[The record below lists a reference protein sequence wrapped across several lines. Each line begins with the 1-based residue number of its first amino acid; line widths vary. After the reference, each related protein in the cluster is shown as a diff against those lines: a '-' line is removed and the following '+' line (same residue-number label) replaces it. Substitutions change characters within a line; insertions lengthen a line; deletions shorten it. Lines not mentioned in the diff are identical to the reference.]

1 MHSIRTRS
9 QKRTPK
15 LRLIASEDPHPSL
28 FYDASLVP
36 FSCLIRD
43 LTVRKS
49 PVKGKRSTYN
59 KETPPRTTP
68 KNRHLP
74 SDKATERE
82 PEGKPLAHA
91 YQHWERRTL
100 LGKQPR
106 VVPQLHTHFKQ
117 EKLPPPLKKAQ
128 SRETIK
134 GSLQKWYGRPEVWSA
149 GGFLLSKLVADCT

>member
-49 PVKGKRSTYN
+49 PVKGKGRHTTKRLHPEPLQRTGTSQGIRLPKGN
-59 KETPPRTTP
+59 PKETLSTRLSTLGKTRSWANNLESSLNSTHFRKGAEPRD
-68 KNRHLP
+68 NQ
-74 SDKATERE
+74 RE
-82 PEGKPLAHA
+82 PTK
-91 YQHWERRTL
+91 
-100 LGKQPR
+100 
-106 VVPQLHTHFKQ
+106 VVRQARSMVSRGFPAFQISGGLH
-117 EKLPPPLKKAQ
+117 
-128 SRETIK
+128 
-134 GSLQKWYGRPEVWSA
+134 
-149 GGFLLSKLVADCT
+149 LSNISC